1 VTDSSSTFNYKGK
14 TVKPQRVGEE
24 LGVRYLLEGSV
35 RRADNR
41 VRTSVQ
47 LVDASTGANIWSERY
62 DRPMRDIFSLQDE
75 IVRRIAT
82 TLNLQLT
89 LWERY
94 GVLMCD
100 TTDSLD
106 AYDDLLRGLEYMQS
120 YTKGDNEKARQM
132 FQKAV
137 ELDPRYAYAYVW
149 LSCAYWWGWVWQW
162 NHDPHAL
169 DRSFQLAQQAVAL
182 DDSVSSA
189 HVVLAGIYLFK
200 KDYDRA
206 NAEFGFSATAR

>member
-1 VTDSSSTFNYKGK
+1 
-14 TVKPQRVGEE
+14 
-24 LGVRYLLEGSV
+24 
-35 RRADNR
+35 
-41 VRTSVQ
+41 
-47 LVDASTGANIWSERY
+47 
-62 DRPMRDIFSLQDE
+62 
-75 IVRRIAT
+75 
-82 TLNLQLT
+82 
-89 LWERY
+89 
-94 GVLMCD
+94 MCD